1 VLLRRFAAWLR
12 RHWYG
17 SHQIAGASR
26 GVEVIAAKGWASLPE
41 HEREEWEP
49 IDEPPL
55 LYRRTL

>member
-17 SHQIAGASR
+17 SDQIAVTSR
-26 GVEVIAAKGWASLPE
+26 GVEVIAAEEWASLPE